1 MQRGYISK
9 LITQNIDGLH
19 SFKGDKDNVIELHGA
34 VSDFGICEKCKMKRN
49 VDNLLILQKGVCPR
63 CEVCGS
69 ILKPN
74 VAFFGDAIDHKKRKE
89 ASTAVSQCDLLMLV
103 GTHCTVDP
111 VLSMATEAR
120 KNGTILVEVNI
131 TKTIASNFVNIT
143 LEGNSDDIFREIS
156 QKLFSDIDLDKL
168 DYENWYNY

>member
-1 MQRGYISK
+1 
-9 LITQNIDGLH
+9 
-19 SFKGDKDNVIELHGA
+19 
-34 VSDFGICEKCKMKRN
+34 
-49 VDNLLILQKGVCPR
+49 
-63 CEVCGS
+63 
-69 ILKPN
+69 
-74 VAFFGDAIDHKKRKE
+74 
-89 ASTAVSQCDLLMLV
+89 MLV